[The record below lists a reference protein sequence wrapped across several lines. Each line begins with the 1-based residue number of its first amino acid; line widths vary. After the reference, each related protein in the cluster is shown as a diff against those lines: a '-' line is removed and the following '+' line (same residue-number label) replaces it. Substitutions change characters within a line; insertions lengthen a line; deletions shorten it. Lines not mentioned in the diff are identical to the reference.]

1 MIASVELSDLAPSPR
16 VATVLSLLLVTVLED
31 PGRETEK
38 DSLFEK

>member
-1 MIASVELSDLAPSPR
+1 MIASVKLSDLAPSPR